1 MKRPMM
7 MENISEMEELMS
19 VCCGNP
25 QGDELPQVAGL
36 EDVMIDL
43 MSDVMQ
49 MPHEYAAGALHHQF
63 DNDFA
68 DYNGMIH

>member
-1 MKRPMM
+1 MKRHIRVQDVTM
-7 MENISEMEELMS
+7 MEDLMS

-36 EDVMIDL
+36 EDIMIDVV
-43 MSDVMQ
+43 SDALQV
-49 MPHEYAAGALHHQF
+49 PHQYAAGAIHHQF